1 MKTTCITIAFT
12 FICLFN
18 LQAQR
23 NGTHPGDSLSRSQL
37 KQGGALIP
45 ILEDFDFDFYAKIR
59 SFLISYTQNN
69 QFYETK
75 VKGNIIPKEY
85 AAELSKLKI
94 GTRINFDK
102 IAVDMPDGTIRNVN
116 TYYYVKK

>member
-1 MKTTCITIAFT
+1 MKTICITISIAC
-12 FICLFN
+12 ICLLN
-18 LQAQR
+18 IQAQR
-23 NGTHPGDSLSRSQL
+23 NGTHPGDSLSKLQL

-45 ILEDFDFDFYAKIR
+45 ILEDFDFDFYARIR
-59 SFLISYTQNN
+59 SFVISYNQNN

-85 AAELSKLKI
+85 AANLSKLKI
-94 GTRINFDK
+94 GTRINFEQ